1 MLYLYDNAICKDL
14 QESFTDDYNNSVV
27 KVVAPE
33 DIVNLAAQLKED
45 EISFPIVA
53 ISRDP
58 DAPIDTDRTNFVRMH
73 KGVSTVID
81 PKTNL
86 IYYEKAIPVKLG
98 YHMTVLSTN
107 VVDLDELVKELMH
120 KYITMYFLHIDL
132 PYESN
137 RRIRFGIELDADS
150 AVETSSATREYLES
164 GKLYQAI
171 LALRC
176 VGCVQLLYTPQK
188 LTRIIHQVDIP
199 AIN

>member
-73 KGVSTVID
+73 QGVSTVID

-120 KYITMYFLHIDL
+120 KYITMYFCTLIYRMNQIDA
-132 PYESN
+132 
-137 RRIRFGIELDADS
+137 FGLVLS
-150 AVETSSATREYLES
+150 WTRT
-164 GKLYQAI
+164 
-171 LALRC
+171 LRLKHP
-176 VGCVQLLYTPQK
+176 QLLVN
-188 LTRIIHQVDIP
+188 I
-199 AIN
+199 